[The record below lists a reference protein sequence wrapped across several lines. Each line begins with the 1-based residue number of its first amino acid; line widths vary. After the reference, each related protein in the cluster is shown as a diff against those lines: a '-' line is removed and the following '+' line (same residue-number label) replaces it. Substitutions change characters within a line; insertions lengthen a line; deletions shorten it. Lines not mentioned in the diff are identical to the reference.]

1 MELNLKDNGYLMMLI
16 RNSLEACFSCLKK
29 LDNNFVPVVPS
40 PMWPKFLQT
49 PVDLY
54 RSNKKREESTILRS
68 AHLLFSDT
76 PTVIFT
82 ARVGTS
88 HIQGEFNI

>member
-1 MELNLKDNGYLMMLI
+1 MFGKLN
-16 RNSLEACFSCLKK
+16 
-29 LDNNFVPVVPS
+29 NNFLPVVPS